1 MASTISAGTTSGT
14 AIAFTGDTTGN
25 LAFTTQAGA
34 YTQTLPNATGTVA
47 LTSSTQVCQAWVNYK
62 GTATR
67 GINASYNV
75 SSVTFNSTGNYTIN
89 FTNAF
94 VDGNYCAV
102 SGVSYDLTTGSGMTV
117 IKIASQSTTSMTILG
132 QTNTGSSIDNAL
144 NSIAVFR

>member
-1 MASTISAGTTSGT
+1 VGGSMSSVVISGDTSGAITLSAPAVAGTNT
-14 AIAFTGDTTGN
+14 I
-25 LAFTTQAGA
+25 
-34 YTQTLPNATGTVA
+34 TLPASTGTVT

-62 GTATR
+62 GTTTR

-94 VDGNYCAV
+94 TDANYCAV

-132 QTNTGSSIDNAL
+132 QTNTGSAIDNAL
-144 NSIAVFR
+144 NAIAVFR